1 MFGFQRRA
9 RPIPSGDRQSMAER
23 TLGLRMLYLGWVGE
37 AVYAWVQ
44 SGALDYKAGRTFM
57 LVWWAGAAAF
67 FIGVI
72 TGILFGIPRV
82 ARNSVRRNSREPN
95 RDYQPNANIEE
106 ISDWLTKIIVGLT
119 LVNLREIMAFMGSLG
134 QKLAT
139 AFLAN
144 QSASPAELRGAQ
156 IVALSALVWGF
167 SCGFLYFYFWARD
180 VLFYWERPREA
191 DDHERQRGDR
201 DGSTA

>member
-1 MFGFQRRA
+1 MWSFLQRWTRSESDTDG
-9 RPIPSGDRQSMAER
+9 PSMAEN
-23 TLGLRMLYLGWVGE
+23 TLALRMLYLGWLGE
-37 AVYAWVQ
+37 ALYAWVQ
-44 SGALDYKAGRTFM
+44 SGAIDFKAGRIFM

-67 FIGVI
+67 FFGVI

-82 ARNSVRRNSREPN
+82 VRNTRREGM

-119 LVNLREIMAFMGSLG
+119 LVNLREIIAFMGGLG
-134 QKLAT
+134 DKLAA

-144 QSASPAELRGAQ
+144 PAASAAELRGAQ
-156 IVALSALVWGF
+156 VVALSALVWGF

-180 VLFYWERPREA
+180 VLFHWEA
-191 DDHERQRGDR
+191 HRGKDENEYLR
-201 DGSTA
+201 VEKQNDKV